1 MSSVGKV
8 RERFSLGP
16 SVGFYSIFNF
26 ANFSLPSGV
35 MNGWLDVSSGSINST
50 PRDFHANTFR
60 VGAGT
65 GVFGQGQPRT
75 IEFGLKVGF

>member
-1 MSSVGKV
+1 
-8 RERFSLGP
+8 
-16 SVGFYSIFNF
+16 
-26 ANFSLPSGV
+26 

-65 GVFGQGQPRT
+65 GVFGLGQPRT
-75 IEFGLKVGF
+75 LEFGLKVGV